1 MGLVAELQYF
11 KKEIRKMNRKLGQV
25 IELLEM
31 LVETQCENSQRDDD
45 ESETE

>member
-11 KKEIRKMNRKLGQV
+11 KKEIREMNRKLGQV

-31 LVETQCENSQRDDD
+31 LVEAQYEDSEKDDD
-45 ESETE
+45 DPETE